1 MPNIF
6 GFIFLFLTLQLSA
19 QTDFKPL
26 KNKADFTRKFSE
38 ASAKINTIKSDFT
51 QEKHL
56 SMLEEKIISK
66 GVFWFKKE
74 QKVRMEYSSPTKYLI
89 IMNDKIFRIKDDSGD
104 KKMATGGNKLFQQIS
119 QITADCIRGNV
130 LNNKDFITEVFENSK
145 QYKIEMKPLSKQ
157 MKTYFSSIHLMINKS
172 DLDVASIVMNEPSG
186 DFTRLSFLNKKLNS
200 SISDEVF
207 SVK

>member
-1 MPNIF
+1 MHNIF
-6 GFIFLFLTLQLSA
+6 GILFLFLTVNLSG
-19 QTDFKPL
+19 QTEFKPL
-26 KNKADFTRKFSE
+26 KNKADFTKKFSE

-56 SMLEEKIISK
+56 SMLEEKIVSK
-66 GVFWFKKE
+66 GIFWFKKD

-89 IMNDKIFRIKDDSGD
+89 IMNDKTFRIKDDSGD

-130 LNNKDFITEVFENSK
+130 LNNKDFETEVFENSK
-145 QYKIEMKPLSKQ
+145 QYKIEMKPISKQ
-157 MKTYFSSIHLMINKS
+157 MKTYFSSIHLIINKS
-172 DLDVASIVMNEPSG
+172 DLDVASISMNEPSG
-186 DFTRLSFLNKKLNS
+186 DFTKLSFQNKQLNTPL
-200 SISDEVF
+200 SDEVF

>member
-1 MPNIF
+1 MLNLK
-6 GFIFLFLTLQLSA
+6 IFLFLLFSLQLSA
-19 QTDFKPL
+19 QSDFKPL
-26 KNKADFTRKFSE
+26 KNEADFTKRFTE
-38 ASAKINTIKSDFT
+38 ASAKINTIKSDFI

-56 SMLEEKIISK
+56 SMLEEKIVSK
-66 GVFWFKKE
+66 GIFWFKKE
-74 QKVRMEYSSPTKYLI
+74 QKVRMEYLSPTKYLI
-89 IMNDKIFRIKDDSGD
+89 VMNDKTFRIKDASGD

-130 LNNKDFITEVFENSK
+130 LNNKDFETEIMENSK

-172 DLDVASIVMNEPSG
+172 DLDVASIIMNEPSG
-186 DFTRLSFLNKKLNS
+186 DFTKLSFQNKLLNS
-200 SISDEVF
+200 TLSDEVF

>member
-6 GFIFLFLTLQLSA
+6 GLLFLFFTVQLFA
-19 QTDFKPL
+19 QSDFKPIT
-26 KNKADFTRKFSE
+26 NSADFTRKFSE

-56 SMLEEKIISK
+56 SMLEEKILSK
-66 GVFWFKKE
+66 GKFWFKKD
-74 QKVRMEYSSPTKYLI
+74 QKVRMEYLSPTQYLI
-89 IMNDKIFRIKDDSGD
+89 IMNDKTFRIKDESGD

-130 LNNKDFITEVFENSK
+130 LNNKDFATEVFENSK
-145 QYKIEMKPLSKQ
+145 HYKIEMKPLSKQ
-157 MKTYFSSIHLMINKS
+157 MKTYFSSIHLIVNKS
-172 DLDVASIVMNEPSG
+172 DLDVSSIFMNETSG
-186 DFTRLSFLNKKLNS
+186 DFTKLSFQNKQLNS
-200 SISDEVF
+200 NISDEVF